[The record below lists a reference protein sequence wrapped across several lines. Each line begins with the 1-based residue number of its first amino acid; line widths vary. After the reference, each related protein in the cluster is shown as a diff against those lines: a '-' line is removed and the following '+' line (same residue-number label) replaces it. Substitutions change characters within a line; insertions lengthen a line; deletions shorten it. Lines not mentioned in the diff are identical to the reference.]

1 VAEKSGRPVLTGD
14 WPRRS
19 GRGENHLHFAVTAA
33 VESSEQPLPSGWS
46 DADYIVTLLTTSSR
60 CTAAKNAGV
69 DWTVDRWC
77 MPQVGQSKRIKDQ
90 HLSHFVRGKR
100 LSQGNLVSKSE
111 QSIKTKAPNPWQYAH
126 YGSWRSPT
134 VG

>member
-1 VAEKSGRPVLTGD
+1 MAEKSGRPVLTGD

-69 DWTVDRWC
+69 DWTVDRWTGGAC
-77 MPQVGQSKRIKDQ
+77 HKLGNQSESKTSIFHTSLGARD
-90 HLSHFVRGKR
+90 
-100 LSQGNLVSKSE
+100 LV
-111 QSIKTKAPNPWQYAH
+111 KAI
-126 YGSWRSPT
+126 
-134 VG
+134 